1 MGLYSKAI
9 ITHCKTKKRYMFKIQ
24 TMYKPRYINSK
35 IYAQLEM
42 GFKQN
47 TLLSCYRERK
57 VQTLS
62 KDPEKVKGKP
72 TFKPLPIMRLT
83 ALLPPPPTP
92 TTLILADSMG
102 ANEQLTTPKHRRFSA
117 LLLLL
122 LRGMHV
128 LKEGTALW
136 W

>member
-1 MGLYSKAI
+1 
-9 ITHCKTKKRYMFKIQ
+9 
-24 TMYKPRYINSK
+24 
-35 IYAQLEM
+35 M
-42 GFKQN
+42 GFKKKKPYFPF
-47 TLLSCYRERK
+47 TERK
-57 VQTLS
+57 VQTWS

-72 TFKPLPIMRLT
+72 TCKPLPIMRLT

-122 LRGMHV
+122 RGMHV